1 MTDGLWLELG
11 WGLTAKKIWIFVSK
25 TCLPWGF
32 YDYIYLLKFKEF
44 KTLKIGEFNAHN
56 MCLWSH
62 KAKELIGPFCKYS
75 DTMVYY
81 GNYIFT
87 FPLIL
92 YQLCARYPSLCLYVT
107 FLQPLKAGG
116 QTPQDFSLVIWWKVW
131 DGHWIYAVLLM
142 LSSHFLLSASY
153 LPAAWPAKCVLSH
166 PQSPLLQSADNN
178 RIYL

>member
-1 MTDGLWLELG
+1 MPDRKKTPGFIISFTRNSRKASTVMTDGLWLELG

-107 FLQPLKAGG
+107 LLNKSHHSSNHLK
-116 QTPQDFSLVIWWKVW
+116 QVVRLLRISL
-131 DGHWIYAVLLM
+131 
-142 LSSHFLLSASY
+142 
-153 LPAAWPAKCVLSH
+153 
-166 PQSPLLQSADNN
+166 
-178 RIYL
+178 